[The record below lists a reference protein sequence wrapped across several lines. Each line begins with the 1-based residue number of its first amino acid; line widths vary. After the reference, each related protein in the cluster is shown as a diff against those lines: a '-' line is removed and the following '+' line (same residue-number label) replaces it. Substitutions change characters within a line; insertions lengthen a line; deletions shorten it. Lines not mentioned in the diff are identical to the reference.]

1 MKKLAILDDYQN
13 VALAMADWTVL
24 AGGAEITV
32 FDSHLGDIDAVAKAL
47 APFEVICVMRE
58 RTAFP
63 RELIERLPKLELLI
77 TSGMRNASID
87 LAAAADNDVTVCG
100 TAGTMDGTVELI
112 WLLIQ
117 AIVRNLPQEDRATR
131 EGQWQT
137 TIGKT
142 LAGRTLGLIG
152 LGRLGGRTAEIA
164 NMFKMNVVAYSQNLT
179 DERAA
184 ECGAKRV
191 ELDELMATSDIV
203 SIHLV
208 ASERTR
214 GIIGAKELD
223 LMKPGAYLVNT
234 ARGPIV
240 DEAALV
246 KTLQSRAIA
255 GAALDVYD
263 IEPLPRDHPFLAM
276 DHVIISPH
284 LGYVTKETYE
294 VFYPEMVENVVAWL
308 KGEPTRVLSAG

>member
-100 TAGTMDGTVELI
+100 TAGTMDSTVELI